1 MLRIDG
7 WWTMVLVQQLH
18 VFRQT
23 PGCSLVAYNLSQL
36 LCVESAHRDV
46 DLAVGKATRSPVCHA
61 ITLGPSLLPASQ
73 RVVVSACQQ

>member
-7 WWTMVLVQQLH
+7 WWTMVLAQQL
-18 VFRQT
+18 FRQT